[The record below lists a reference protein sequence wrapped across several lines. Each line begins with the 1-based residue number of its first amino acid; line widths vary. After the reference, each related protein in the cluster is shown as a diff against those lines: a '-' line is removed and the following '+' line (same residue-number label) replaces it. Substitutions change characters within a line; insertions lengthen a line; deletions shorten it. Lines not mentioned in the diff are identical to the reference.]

1 MVCKSVGCTPKCPSS
16 ATWARL
22 CLIHFD
28 HTLSSIFFERFELR
42 NPVSDTHCQIHLA
55 CSESKLVNMS
65 SLGVTWQVDQL
76 SFHPVSKLGKRFVN
90 IIAPDVDRLRFQMS
104 ENQSTNLQRITWGLS
119 APQNPQLNDQN
130 ECEKFNLD
138 LTVESDELKTLLHEL
153 DRKCEKEAMEHS
165 VEWFGKK
172 LDERDINLKFN
183 PLLKRKDDG
192 TCTVRVKVA
201 GETAKVPTNVWVVS
215 DSSGTQIKYFK
226 GTLEHLTKDALCLVM
241 VEASSIWF
249 SKLFGISLNVLDI
262 MVWPVDKKEG
272 IFTLNLPGVKLVEAV

>member
-1 MVCKSVGCTPKCPSS
+1 
-16 ATWARL
+16 
-22 CLIHFD
+22 
-28 HTLSSIFFERFELR
+28 
-42 NPVSDTHCQIHLA
+42 
-55 CSESKLVNMS
+55 MS